1 MKPDILEVEPQEL
14 KFTFEV
20 KKQSS
25 CSVQLINKTHNH
37 VAFKVKT
44 TNPKKYC
51 VRPNTGVIL
60 PNSSCEFSVT
70 MQAPKVAPPDL
81 ICRDKFLVQ
90 STAVPQ
96 GTKEEDVTSNTFAKE
111 DGKIVDEKR
120 LKVLLISPPESPE
133 SSPINETLK
142 LLQDNEVRE
151 PKDDVVQKHSSQVRE
166 SKDDIVQKHSS
177 QVRELKD
184 DVIQNHGSHAK
195 VVNDDMEV
203 SKGDGKFVDTTKKEE
218 SVKRKEEAVKRN
230 EEPLKQSKE
239 FIRRNEE
246 PIQINDIEEQKLV
259 KDVEE
264 MKSKVKDLEAKLTEA
279 KATIL
284 HLTEEKR
291 SATQE
296 KHLIQGELD
305 LLRSKRHRA
314 QVGFPLLFVFMVALI
329 GMNMELESRPGQNK
343 ILAYKR
349 QETWYGPCDVLLDPS
364 SSSTTSNPSHHPL
377 QRDETKVPVRCANT
391 PEAMNSEEGNDS
403 LNNFLRISTDRFP
416 TRKPFYEFVERY
428 KILAPDVGKKRSIG
442 IDIPTGFD

>member
-14 KFTFEV
+14 KFTFEL

-25 CSVQLINKTHNH
+25 CSVELTNKTDDH

-60 PNSSCEFSVT
+60 PNSNCQFSVT

-81 ICRDKFLVQ
+81 VCRDKFLVQ
-90 STAVPQ
+90 STAVPE

-120 LKVLLISPPESPE
+120 LKVLLISPPQSPE
-133 SSPINETLK
+133 SSPINETSK

-151 PKDDVVQKHSSQVRE
+151 LKDDVVQKHTSQVRE

-177 QVRELKD
+177 QVSELTY
-184 DVIQNHGSHAK
+184 DVVQNHGSHAK
-195 VVNDDMEV
+195 VVNEDMEV

-218 SVKRKEEAVKRN
+218 YVKRREEAVKRN
-230 EEPLKQSKE
+230 EEPIKQSKE
-239 FIRRNEE
+239 YIRRNEE
-246 PIQINDIEEQKLV
+246 PIQINDIEEQKLA

-264 MKSKVKDLEAKLTEA
+264 MKSKVKELESKLTEA

-296 KHLIQGELD
+296 KHVLQGELD

-314 QVGFPLLFVFMVALI
+314 QVGFPLLYVFMVALVSLYL
-329 GMNMELESRPGQNK
+329 G
-343 ILAYKR
+343 Y
-349 QETWYGPCDVLLDPS
+349 LL
-364 SSSTTSNPSHHPL
+364 HH
-377 QRDETKVPVRCANT
+377 
-391 PEAMNSEEGNDS
+391 
-403 LNNFLRISTDRFP
+403 
-416 TRKPFYEFVERY
+416 
-428 KILAPDVGKKRSIG
+428 
-442 IDIPTGFD
+442 